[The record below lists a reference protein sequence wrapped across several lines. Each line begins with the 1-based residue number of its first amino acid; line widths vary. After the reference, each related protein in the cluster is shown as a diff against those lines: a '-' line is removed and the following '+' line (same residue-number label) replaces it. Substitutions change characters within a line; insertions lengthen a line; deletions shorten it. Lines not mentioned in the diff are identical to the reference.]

1 MSSPTEQIKE
11 RLPIDQVISSYI
23 KIDRAGANYKARC
36 PFHSEKTPSFI
47 VSPSRNT
54 YHCFGCNRGGD
65 IFSFVEEIEGVDFRR
80 ALEILADRA
89 GIDLPRIDPRL
100 KSEEGNLLKILD
112 AAASYYEERLSANNQ
127 ALEYLKGRGLA
138 DETVSSW
145 RIGYAE
151 DEWRGL
157 LSYLKG
163 KKFSEPE
170 IEKAGL
176 IIRSEKG
183 FYDRFRGRIMFP
195 LRNAQGKIV
204 GFSGR
209 YFAKGKPETD
219 TAKYINTP
227 ETPLFSKSR
236 VLFGYDRAKQ
246 AIMREDFAVLVEG
259 QNTTTLSRHDLALLR
274 RRRIGFVFQTFN
286 LIPVL
291 SAFENVEYP
300 LILKGLAAPERQR
313 RVAQALEAVGLDG
326 HAAHRPDELS
336 GGQQQR
342 VSIARALIG
351 DPALVLADEPTA
363 NLDSETGEAILD
375 IMHKLNQQQQT
386 TFVFSS
392 HDPKVINRA
401 SRVIWLKD
409 GRIVSGS

>member
-1 MSSPTEQIKE
+1 MSDVVVRVVEATRRYPMGKVTIEALRGVSADIERGEFLCIAGPSGSGKTTLLNLIGCLDQPT
-11 RLPIDQVISSYI
+11 
-23 KIDRAGANYKARC
+23 
-36 PFHSEKTPSFI
+36 
-47 VSPSRNT
+47 
-54 YHCFGCNRGGD
+54 GG
-65 IFSFVEEIEGVDFRR
+65 SV
-80 ALEILADRA
+80 
-89 GIDLPRIDPRL
+89 
-100 KSEEGNLLKILD
+100 
-112 AAASYYEERLSANNQ
+112 
-127 ALEYLKGRGLA
+127 
-138 DETVSSW
+138 
-145 RIGYAE
+145 
-151 DEWRGL
+151 
-157 LSYLKG
+157 
-163 KKFSEPE
+163 
-170 IEKAGL
+170 L
-176 IIRSEKG
+176 I
-183 FYDRFRGRIMFP
+183 
-195 LRNAQGKIV
+195 
-204 GFSGR
+204 
-209 YFAKGKPETD
+209 
-219 TAKYINTP
+219 
-227 ETPLFSKSR
+227 
-236 VLFGYDRAKQ
+236 
-246 AIMREDFAVLVEG
+246 EG

-351 DPALVLADEPTA
+351 DPAMVLADEPTA